1 MIDRIDLDIVGR
13 SFYYDLKIDSIIR
26 YDCDNYGCTE
36 EGICRCGQIDRTEI
50 KNIIITSIVDKI
62 YEDIYGPEDK
72 LSKRDN
78 KLSYL
83 LEGFGKEMN
92 IYTIDRILRIYKV
105 YDPKNW
111 IVGIQSG
118 YYGQEIGDVI
128 INDDLAEKLEE
139 KIFEVLSIDSLTERV
154 EYLLNLEYGSLLPEL
169 KDSLYEIVD
178 VKKDDLYF
186 GSISN
191 KKSTL
196 KEIEK
201 SSTKTYGYFYDDR
214 NYGRDSIKGVVIE
227 KDGKYRVI
235 DGYHRC
241 LASER
246 KHLKVIVS
254 KKIYE

>member
-1 MIDRIDLDIVGR
+1 MLIRDNYIVGR
-13 SFYYDLKIDSIIR
+13 SFYYDLKIESSIS
-26 YDCDNYGCTE
+26 YDCKSYGCDE
-36 EGICRCGQIDRTEI
+36 ERICRCGQIDKTKI
-50 KNIIITSIVDKI
+50 KNINITKIVDKI
-62 YEDIYGPEDK
+62 YEDIYGIDDK
-72 LSKRDN
+72 STKRDN

-92 IYTIDRILRIYKV
+92 LYTIDRILRIHKV
-105 YDPKNW
+105 YDPINW
-111 IVGIQSG
+111 VVEVQGG

-128 INDDLAEKLEE
+128 INDDLAKKLEE
-139 KIFEVLSIDSLTERV
+139 EIFEALSIDSLTERV
-154 EYLLNLEYGSLLPEL
+154 EYLLNLEYGLILPEL
-169 KDSLYEIVD
+169 QDSLYEIVD
-178 VKKDDLYF
+178 LEKDDLHF

-196 KEIEK
+196 KEIEN

-214 NYGRDSIKGVVIE
+214 NYGKDSFKGIVIE

-246 KHLKVIVS
+246 KYLKVLIS
-254 KKIYE
+254 RKIYE

>member
-1 MIDRIDLDIVGR
+1 MLIRDNYIVGR
-13 SFYYDLKIDSIIR
+13 SFYYDLKIESIIR
-26 YDCDNYGCTE
+26 YDCKSYGCDE
-36 EGICRCGQIDRTEI
+36 EEICRCGQIDRTKI
-50 KNIIITSIVDKI
+50 KNIKITSIVDKI
-62 YEDIYGPEDK
+62 YEDIYGIDDK
-72 LSKRDN
+72 STKRDN

-92 IYTIDRILRIYKV
+92 LYTIDRILRIYKV

-111 IVGIQSG
+111 IVEVEGG

-128 INDDLAEKLEE
+128 INDDLAKKLEE
-139 KIFEVLSIDSLTERV
+139 KIFEALSIDSLTERV
-154 EYLLNLEYGSLLPEL
+154 EYLLNLEYGSILPEL
-169 KDSLYEIVD
+169 QDSLYEIMD

-201 SSTKTYGYFYDDR
+201 SSTEFYGYYYDDM
-214 NYGRDSIKGVVIE
+214 NYGRDSIKGIVIE

-246 KHLKVIVS
+246 KYLKVLIS
-254 KKIYE
+254 RKIYE

>member
-1 MIDRIDLDIVGR
+1 MLIRDNYIVGK
-13 SFYYDLKIDSIIR
+13 SFYYDLKIESSIS
-26 YDCDNYGCTE
+26 YDCKSYGCDE
-36 EGICRCGQIDRTEI
+36 ERICRCGQIDKTKI
-50 KNIIITSIVDKI
+50 KNINITKIVDKI
-62 YEDIYGPEDK
+62 YEDIYGPEDR
-72 LSKRDN
+72 LAKRDN

-92 IYTIDRILRIYKV
+92 LYTIDRILRIHKV
-105 YDPKNW
+105 YDPINW
-111 IVGIQSG
+111 VVEVQGG

-128 INDDLAEKLEE
+128 INDDLAKKLEE
-139 KIFEVLSIDSLTERV
+139 EIFEALSIDSLTERV
-154 EYLLNLEYGSLLPEL
+154 EYLLNLEYGSILPEL
-169 KDSLYEIVD
+169 QDSLYEIVD
-178 VKKDDLYF
+178 VEKDDLHF

-196 KEIEK
+196 KEIEN

-214 NYGRDSIKGVVIE
+214 NYGKDSIKGVVIE

-246 KHLKVIVS
+246 KHLKVLVS
-254 KKIYE
+254 RKIYE

>member
-1 MIDRIDLDIVGR
+1 MLIRDNYIVGR
-13 SFYYDLKIDSIIR
+13 SFCYDLEIESNIR
-26 YDCDNYGCTE
+26 YECDSYGCTE
-36 EGICRCGQIDRTEI
+36 EGIWRCGQIDKTKI
-50 KNIIITSIVDKI
+50 KNINITKIVYKI

-72 LSKRDN
+72 SAKRDN

-92 IYTIDRILRIYKV
+92 IYTIDRILRIHKV
-105 YDPKNW
+105 YDPINW
-111 IVGIQSG
+111 VVEVQGG

-128 INDDLAEKLEE
+128 INDDLAKKLEE
-139 KIFEVLSIDSLTERV
+139 KIFEALSIDSLTKRV
-154 EYLLNLEYGSLLPEL
+154 EYLLNLEYGSILPEL
-169 KDSLYEIVD
+169 QDSLYEILD
-178 VKKDDLYF
+178 VEKDDLHF

-191 KKSTL
+191 KKNTL
-196 KEIEK
+196 KEIEN

-214 NYGRDSIKGVVIE
+214 NYGKDSIKGVVIE

-246 KHLKVIVS
+246 KHLKVLIA
-254 KKIYE
+254 KKTI